1 VQPEAWKALE
11 RLFLFVQ
18 ENWDIIDSGKR
29 DRLRETYVISQEE
42 IAAAGGDERIVDLV
56 LERVALLQVMR

>member
-1 VQPEAWKALE
+1 MKTFA
-11 RLFLFVQ
+11 
-18 ENWDIIDSGKR
+18 
-29 DRLRETYVISQEE
+29 ISPEE